1 MLDLG
6 LSKMALIGVVALLVI
21 GPKDLPKVARM
32 AGSLLG
38 RAQRYINDVK
48 SEVGREMELEEL
60 RKMQTEVQAAAQGVE
75 QSITQEFSE
84 AQQHLNEVW
93 GGHEVA
99 PNAAEMTAHY
109 STKVK
114 DFRRKKLLR
123 QSALPAWYKNQQ
135 GRTQRVVSGAAR
147 MARYRVVSK
156 AKSSFF

>member
-93 GGHEVA
+93 GGHDAA
-99 PNAAEMTAHY
+99 PNTAEMTVHY
-109 STKVK
+109 SSKVK